1 MGGTWLCHWK
11 HQEIL
16 LQKAPLCFLSLESLW
31 KPRTG
36 GFKQGVCLW
45 KHRSAI
51 HFQLS
56 WVQTTHLWWVGSP
69 HLTSSSMLQ
78 QILPAVPL
86 AAFTLSTLR
95 IWPVCFLILSEYLV
109 RRWGTGFN
117 SDSTLTSLLPQ
128 EKYFALPFEFC
139 WVVIYSLQH
148 QLQTITRAGETERN
162 AHHAFIVICYIYCC
176 WRPSLKNTSNWAWV
190 MTEVECFSVYN
201 FIYRFSIIEL
211 QKFEEM

>member
-1 MGGTWLCHWK
+1 MFTNILSGILRGREGSSFKWTSVKQQAVGGSASLEDFFFVGGARLSHWK
-11 HQEIL
+11 HQEIS

-56 WVQTTHLWWVGSP
+56 WVQSTHLWWVGSP
-69 HLTSSSMLQ
+69 HLISSSMLQ

-86 AAFTLSTLR
+86 AAITLSTLQ
-95 IWPVCFLILSEYLV
+95 IWPVCFLIMSEYLAQ
-109 RRWGTGFN
+109 RWGTGFN

-128 EKYFALPFEFC
+128 DKIFC
-139 WVVIYSLQH
+139 
-148 QLQTITRAGETERN
+148 TP
-162 AHHAFIVICYIYCC
+162 C
-176 WRPSLKNTSNWAWV
+176 TSWWILLSS
-190 MTEVECFSVYN
+190 T
-201 FIYRFSIIEL
+201 L
-211 QKFEEM
+211 